1 MYLLF
6 TVVISGYSQIGIGTP
21 TPDASSVLE
30 LSSTTQGFLPPRMTY
45 SDMTS
50 IVSPAEGL
58 VVYCLDC
65 DPKGLCYYD
74 GTDFLNTV
82 SGLVAS
88 ELLEIGK
95 FMHGGIVFW
104 IDPTDSSHGLVCAV
118 EDQSSGN
125 RWYNGSYVET
135 GATAT
140 AIGTG
145 LANTD
150 TIISVQ
156 GALETT
162 YAAGLAN
169 AYTGGGFSDWFLPS
183 KDELAEMYDKKTE
196 INAGASLN
204 SGSDFYLGYY
214 WCSTESG
221 TAAAWSQNF
230 SNGNQISGLKGSTY
244 VVRPVRAF

>member
-1 MYLLF
+1 MKTNLLSLYLLF

-30 LSSTTQGFLPPRMTY
+30 ISSTTQGFLPPRMTY

-65 DPKGLCYYD
+65 DPKGLYYYD
-74 GTDFLNTV
+74 GTDFLNTA
-82 SGLVAS
+82 SGLVVS
-88 ELLEIGK
+88 KLPGIGD

-118 EDQSSGN
+118 EDQGSA
-125 RWYNGSYVET
+125 RWHNGSSVAT

-150 TIISVQ
+150 TIISEQ
-156 GALETT
+156 GAIETT
-162 YAAGLAN
+162 YAAGLAH

-183 KDELAEMYDKKTE
+183 KDELDEMYDKKTE

-204 SGSDFYLGYY
+204 SGSDL
-214 WCSTESG
+214 S
-221 TAAAWSQNF
+221 
-230 SNGNQISGLKGSTY
+230 
-244 VVRPVRAF
+244 V